1 MDRGDLT
8 LYGAL
13 AYTGDYSTKE
23 FNRPWDWVPER
34 NRLDV
39 RATYRS
45 NTGKWQSSVFIDN
58 VLDKTFVRESDMH
71 NRHSGYGDNWP
82 NNVVALYPRYIGMD
96 FTYNF
101 RS

>member
-1 MDRGDLT
+1 MDRGDVT
-8 LYGAL
+8 VYGAL
-13 AYTGDYSTKE
+13 AYTDNYSTKE

-34 NRLDV
+34 HRLDV
-39 RATYRS
+39 RATYRADS
-45 NTGKWQSSVFIDN
+45 GKWQSSVFIDN

-71 NRHSGYGDNWP
+71 PRHSGYGDNWS
-82 NNVVALYPRYIGMD
+82 NNVVALYPRYIGVD